1 VAAPTTAAEPVCATD
16 SIDRSGACSAQKVL
30 AASQAPLGS
39 SERTLTDRLVGY
51 QPKISLEVHPQLLAA
66 PRQEVR
72 RLRTVAPPTVHA
84 EALRHPPG
92 GFTPEVDPL
101 PSSSAHAMAGPFAA
115 AIAVPRLVNPVAIAV
130 EFGRSG
136 HGWAGGLVYSLW
148 LRRRLRERRIS
159 QRQLATMSGVNHSTI
174 SRLLRDNRSPSL
186 ETATKLAHALRLS
199 ASEAEIAA
207 YFDLMVDQSPLP
219 TQRVESALRGDE
231 DLEENDVRE
240 LMDAYLRTRSRRRR
254 ARRASDPATRLR
266 RVD

>member
-1 VAAPTTAAEPVCATD
+1 
-16 SIDRSGACSAQKVL
+16 
-30 AASQAPLGS
+30 
-39 SERTLTDRLVGY
+39 
-51 QPKISLEVHPQLLAA
+51 
-66 PRQEVR
+66 
-72 RLRTVAPPTVHA
+72 
-84 EALRHPPG
+84 
-92 GFTPEVDPL
+92 
-101 PSSSAHAMAGPFAA
+101 MAGPFAA

-240 LMDAYLRTRSRRRR
+240 LMDAYLRTRGRRRR